1 LPWALFVVNGQL
13 PSAKPAAPSPPEPT
27 GINFVEL
34 VNEKDDEE
42 DVLW

>member
-27 GINFVEL
+27 GINFVDL

-42 DVLW
+42 DVPW